1 MGFELKKEHVA
12 EMLKGNKNIDAW
24 YAAMVKI
31 FPKYGIDTPNRIA
44 GFCAQCGH
52 ESLNFTA
59 LEENLNY
66 KAATLDKLF
75 SKYFAKAGRNSAD
88 YEKQP
93 EKIAN
98 VIYASRMG
106 NGDTASGEGYKFRG
120 RGIIQLTGKDNYTK
134 FGKSINKTV
143 DETVAYVTTLDGA
156 LESACWYWGTRK
168 INEACDANDIT
179 KMTKLVN
186 GGTIGLED
194 RTKHY
199 EHNLAV
205 LGGAVHSAPVNDQIT
220 DAVTQAPAKSDL
232 NLDVTINLG
241 SRGPVVAAVQ
251 AKLGLS
257 PADGIFG
264 QDTRR
269 AIKDYQAAN
278 GLSVD
283 GVAGPATLKKLLG

>member
-31 FPKYGIDTPNRIA
+31 FPKYGIDTANRIA

-52 ESLNFTA
+52 ESLNFTV

-66 KAATLDKLF
+66 KAETLEKLF
-75 SKYFAKAGRNSAD
+75 SKYFSKAGRNAAD
-88 YEKQP
+88 YAKQP

-134 FGKSINKTV
+134 FGTSINKNI
-143 DETVAYVTTLDGA
+143 DDTVAYVTTLDGA
-156 LESACWYWGTRK
+156 LESACWYWATRK
-168 INEACDANDIT
+168 LNEACDANDIT

-194 RTKHY
+194 RKKHY

-205 LGGAVHSAPVNDQIT
+205 LGGAVHSAPVEHSSGPVT
-220 DAVTQAPAKSDL
+220 ETVRRGSKGDAVKKLQAA
-232 NLDVTINLG
+232 
-241 SRGPVVAAVQ
+241 
-251 AKLGLS
+251 LGLGD
-257 PADGIFG
+257 DGIFG
-264 QDTRR
+264 IGTEIALKSWQE
-269 AIKDYQAAN
+269 KH
-278 GLSVD
+278 GLTAD
-283 GVAGPATLKKLLG
+283 GIAGPATFKKLLG